1 MSLFGN
7 AKRIIESQFKDRVS
21 VYRYENGKNPDGT
34 TYTNKNPVPISMNIP
49 CKISYLNF
57 DSPNPDEVDTNLVLL
72 NPKIFVSVE
81 TDIKMGDYLSID
93 VLDMSGKIIG
103 TYKGTAGLPNIYV
116 THKEIL
122 FNMKTNA

>member
-1 MSLFGN
+1 MSLWN
-7 AKRIIESQFKDRVS
+7 TTKRIIESQFKDKVS
-21 VYRYENGKNPDGT
+21 IYRYVTGKNADGT
-34 TYTNKNPVPISMNIP
+34 TYTNREPTPVSIDVP

-72 NPKIFVSVE
+72 NPKLFVGVD
-81 TDIKMGDYLSID
+81 TDVKAGDYLKID
-93 VLDMSGKIIG
+93 VLDMQGEIIG
-103 TYKGTAGLPNIYV
+103 TYEGTAGLPNIYV

>member
-7 AKRIIESQFKDRVS
+7 AKKIIESQFKDRVS
-21 VYRYENGKNPDGT
+21 VYRYENGKNADGT

-72 NPKIFVSVE
+72 NPKLFVSVE
-81 TDIKMGDYLSID
+81 TDIRVGDYLSID
-93 VLDMSGKIIG
+93 VLDMGGKIIG

>member
-1 MSLFGN
+1 MGLYDT
-7 AKRIIESQFKDRVS
+7 AKKLIESQFKDKVS
-21 VYRYENGKNPDGT
+21 IYRYVNGKNEDGT
-34 TYTNKNPVPISMNIP
+34 TYTNREPTPISIDVP

-72 NPKIFVSVE
+72 NPKLFISVE
-81 TDIKMGDYLSID
+81 TDIRVGDYLNIE
-93 VLDMSGKIIG
+93 VLDMQGNVIG
-103 TYKGTAGLPNIYV
+103 TYEGTAGLPNIYV